1 MSAAAVSAGG
11 HPSGLFFLP
20 TATLWQ
26 REIVRF
32 YRQPNRIIGALLSP
46 LVFWFVIGSGIGPS
60 FRVGT
65 APNGMRYLEYFY
77 PGTLIL
83 IMLFTAIFSTIS
95 IIEDR
100 REGFLQSVLV
110 APIAP
115 GSIVCGKILGGTT
128 LALLQGLIFLLLA
141 PFVGIHISPERILVC
156 LGTLFVVGFGLT
168 GLGFLVAWPMEST
181 QGFHAIMNVFLIPL
195 WLMSGALFPATNP
208 HSWIFWAVHLNP
220 VTYGV
225 AAVRRALYAGDP
237 GVLNLPSFAVSIGV
251 SLVFG
256 LIMYAVAS
264 IQVQRKVT

>member
-1 MSAAAVSAGG
+1 MRAAAVSAGG
-11 HPSGLFFLP
+11 KRSGFFLLP

-26 REIVRF
+26 REVVRF
-32 YRQPNRIIGALLSP
+32 YRQRNRIIGALLSP
-46 LVFWFVIGSGIGPS
+46 LVFWFVIGSGIGSS
-60 FRVGT
+60 FRVGA
-65 APNGMRYLEYFY
+65 APNGMNYLEYFY

-110 APIAP
+110 APISP
-115 GSIVCGKILGGTT
+115 GSIVCSKILGGTT
-128 LALLQGLIFLLLA
+128 LALLQGLIFLLLT
-141 PFVGIHISPERILVC
+141 PFVGLHLTLARILVC
-156 LGTLFVVGFGLT
+156 LVTLFIVGFGLT

-195 WLMSGALFPATNP
+195 WLISGALFPATNP
-208 HSWIFWAVHLNP
+208 HSWIFWAVHINP

-237 GVLNLPSFAVSIGV
+237 GVLNLPSFPLSIV
-251 SLVFG
+251 VTLAFG
-256 LIMYAVAS
+256 LVMYVAAFLL
-264 IQVQRKVT
+264 VQRKSS

>member
-1 MSAAAVSAGG
+1 MGAAAVSAGG
-11 HPSGLFFLP
+11 KRSGLFLLP

-32 YRQPNRIIGALLSP
+32 YRQRNRIIGALLSP
-46 LVFWFVIGSGIGPS
+46 LLFWFVIGSGIGPS
-60 FRVGT
+60 FRIGS

-110 APIAP
+110 APISA

-141 PFVGIHISPERILVC
+141 PLIGIHLTPERVLVC

-195 WLMSGALFPATNP
+195 WLLSGALFPLENASLWLRVLMRINP
-208 HSWIFWAVHLNP
+208 L
-220 VTYGV
+220 TYGV
-225 AAVRRALYAGDP
+225 DALRQLLYPGTSGTLVESMATLLLFALFMFGIAFLLVNRRSTKPAA
-237 GVLNLPSFAVSIGV
+237 
-251 SLVFG
+251 
-256 LIMYAVAS
+256 
-264 IQVQRKVT
+264 